1 MAALTRLPE
10 WFNEAKGAPCP
21 TSGGGTGAK
30 REGFVDKS
38 LRVIAAYIRDI
49 AVAEDAAG
57 QNGLLQSIDTR
68 ARIAGILFLIAA
80 CAATG
85 NWFVLGSVALV
96 CAALIYASGVS
107 LTAFGRRVAAPV
119 VFTAVIVAPVFF
131 GVGGVGAA
139 GGKAFATGAF
149 IISRVAVMVSLS
161 TVLALTT
168 RQTDFFKG
176 LAGLAVPSSFV
187 TALFMTFRYVFIL
200 IKTVEDAAM
209 ARKSRVIT
217 GGRLGEPQAWFA
229 SRAALLLHKSLGVAG
244 EVNMAMVSRGFRGGR
259 IMTTGHALMR
269 PRDYIWLGASSFALF
284 VSIGL

>member
-1 MAALTRLPE
+1 MAALTRLPV

-21 TSGGGTGAK
+21 TGGVVK

-38 LRVIAAYIRDI
+38 LRAIAAYIRDI

-57 QNGLLQSIDTR
+57 QNGALQSLDTR
-68 ARIAGILFLIAA
+68 ARIAGMLFLIAA
-80 CAATG
+80 SAVTG
-85 NWFVLGSVALV
+85 SWFVLGSIAFV
-96 CAALIYASGVS
+96 CAVLIYASGVC
-107 LTAFGRRVAAPV
+107 LAAFARRVAAPV

-139 GGKAFATGAF
+139 GGKAAFATGAF
-149 IISRVAVMVSLS
+149 IVSRVAVMVSLS

-168 RQTDFFKG
+168 RQADFFKG
-176 LAGLAVPSSFV
+176 LSGLGAPRFFV

-209 ARKSRVIT
+209 ARKSRVII

-229 SRAALLLHKSLGVAG
+229 SRAALLLHKSLGMAG
-244 EVNMAMVSRGFRGGR
+244 DVNMAMVSRGFSNGR
-259 IMTTGHALMR
+259 IMTAAHAPMR
-269 PRDYIWLGASSFALF
+269 MRDYIWLGASSFALF
-284 VSIGL
+284 VSFGL

>member
-1 MAALTRLPE
+1 MAALTRLPA

-21 TSGGGTGAK
+21 AGGVVK

-38 LRVIAAYIRDI
+38 LRVIAAYIRDL

-57 QNGLLQSIDTR
+57 QDGLLQSLDAR
-68 ARIAGILFLIAA
+68 ARIAGMLFLITASA
-80 CAATG
+80 VTG
-85 NWFVLGSVALV
+85 SWFVLGLVAFV
-96 CAALIYASGVS
+96 CAVLIHASGVG
-107 LTAFGRRVAAPV
+107 LAAFVRRVAAPV

-139 GGKAFATGAF
+139 LGKAAFATGAF

-168 RQTDFFKG
+168 RQADFFKG
-176 LAGLAVPSSFV
+176 LSGLGVPPFFV

-200 IKTVEDAAM
+200 IKTAQDAAM
-209 ARKSRVIT
+209 ARKSRVIM

-244 EVNMAMVSRGFRGGR
+244 DVNMAMVSRGFSNGR
-259 IMTTGHALMR
+259 IMTAGHARMR
-269 PRDYIWLGASSFALF
+269 TRDYIWLGASSFALF
-284 VSIGL
+284 VSFGM